1 MLHMYYDPMTS
12 DLKRAN
18 MLTDLDDAEF
28 FIKNDE
34 YDEAAEILE
43 EMASSIRRWQKAQE
57 EE

>member
-43 EMASSIRRWQKAQE
+43 EMAGSIRRWQKAQE